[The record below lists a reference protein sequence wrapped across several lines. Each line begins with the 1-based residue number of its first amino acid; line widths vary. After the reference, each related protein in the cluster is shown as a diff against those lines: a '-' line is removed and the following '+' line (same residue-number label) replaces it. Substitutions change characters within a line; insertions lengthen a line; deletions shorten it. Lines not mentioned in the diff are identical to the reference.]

1 MNNAFGLLGLARR
14 AGKLAYGEDMVSI
27 AVRDK
32 KARAIC
38 TASDAT
44 ERVVSFAESC
54 DIPHLPL
61 SLTKVELGALIGR
74 ATCAQLAILDIGIAA
89 AVAEKLSTENLEYQS
104 VSETLS
110 ALAERSKKR
119 KLKKDS
125 RKK

>member
-14 AGKLAYGEDMVSI
+14 AGKLAYGEDMTSL

-44 ERVVSFAESC
+44 ERVVNFAESSGV
-54 DIPHLPL
+54 PHLPL
-61 SLTKVELGALIGR
+61 SITKNELGALIGR

-89 AVAEKLSTENLEYQS
+89 AVAEKLSAENPDYQN

-110 ALAERSKKR
+110 ALAVRAKKR